1 MPDRSLR
8 ILLVSAVVIIAVI
21 FLSLIFAFFKA
32 VEESYC
38 NSLEPA
44 ELLENKHCMK
54 VRK

>member
-8 ILLVSAVVIIAVI
+8 ILLISTVCILALLFI
-21 FLSLIFAFFKA
+21 FFAISCFNMI
-32 VEESYC
+32 EESYC